1 MNKVT
6 LEQLL
11 PVIEEMLAAG
21 GEVTFTPNGN
31 SMYPMLYH
39 GIDTVTLKKPNGR
52 LKKYDLP
59 LYRRDDG
66 KFILHRVMAVKKG
79 GYITRGDNVLCKE
92 HGITDKMVVG
102 VVTAFTKNGKTIPV
116 TNKKYRL
123 YCILRNND
131 FTVALRKLKQKI
143 KGRSK

>member
-59 LYRRDDG
+59 L
-66 KFILHRVMAVKKG
+66 
-79 GYITRGDNVLCKE
+79 
-92 HGITDKMVVG
+92 
-102 VVTAFTKNGKTIPV
+102 
-116 TNKKYRL
+116 
-123 YCILRNND
+123 
-131 FTVALRKLKQKI
+131 
-143 KGRSK
+143 